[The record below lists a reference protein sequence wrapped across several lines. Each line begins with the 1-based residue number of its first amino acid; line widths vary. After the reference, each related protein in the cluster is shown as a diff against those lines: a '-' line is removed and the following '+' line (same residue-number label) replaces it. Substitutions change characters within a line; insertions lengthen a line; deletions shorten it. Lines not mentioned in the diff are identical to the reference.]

1 MNTEVLQI
9 IGAAILVAVL
19 AFIFKDLKK
28 EYKPVILV
36 SGGIFITLWGLARV
50 VPVIGYISELTG
62 SSAVPDEIS
71 DYFGIILRVLGISFI
86 VQIGADICRDL
97 GEDSIASK
105 VEFAGKAAIL
115 VIILP
120 VLQSVIQMGFD
131 LLR

>member
-1 MNTEVLQI
+1 MGIGIGSEILQI
-9 IGAAILVAVL
+9 IGVALLVAVFAL
-19 AFIFKDLKK
+19 VFRELKK
-28 EYKPVILV
+28 EYVPIILAV
-36 SGGIFITLWGLARV
+36 GGILITLWGITRV
-50 VPVIGYISELTG
+50 FPVITYLRELADTSEIT
-62 SSAVPDEIS
+62 E
-71 DYFGIILRVLGISFI
+71 YFGIVLRVLGISFI

-120 VLQSVIQMGFD
+120 VLQSVIRMGFD